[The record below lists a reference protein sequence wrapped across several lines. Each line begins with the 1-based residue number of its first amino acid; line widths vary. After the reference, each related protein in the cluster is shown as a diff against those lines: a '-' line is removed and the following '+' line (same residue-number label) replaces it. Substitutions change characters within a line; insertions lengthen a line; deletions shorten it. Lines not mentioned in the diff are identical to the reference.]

1 MEASII
7 YALLTLLVVGML
19 AVLVVQVRTLRQA
32 KDEARREL
40 EYRMHILAA
49 AHEEGET
56 LAETAARVAKTVK
69 ISKRKARQRKAAR
82 RAK

>member
-32 KDEARREL
+32 KDNAEL
-40 EYRMHILAA
+40 EYRMRILAA